1 MASSRTVARQSGAGS
16 VAVGGAPI
24 DAPAPSTTSKNPKNR
39 RMTISLAQRL
49 VYQTDLFHSLI
60 ENGAALC
67 RRHADAQEC
76 IDSFGPEVSRL
87 RLLHRIGQHQA
98 RDEHVDELRLM
109 FPSALEIVLIAHR
122 FIHFF
127 CEAPALQHR

>member
-67 RRHADAQEC
+67 RRHADAQNALTP
-76 IDSFGPEVSRL
+76 SVPRL
-87 RLLHRIGQHQA
+87 RGSGFFIA
-98 RDEHVDELRLM
+98 
-109 FPSALEIVLIAHR
+109 SANTTLAM
-122 FIHFF
+122 
-127 CEAPALQHR
+127 

>member
-49 VYQTDLFHSLI
+49 VYQSDLFHSLV
-60 ENGAALC
+60 ENGAAIC
-67 RRHADAQEC
+67 RCHGDAQEC
-76 IDSFGPEVSRL
+76 IDAFGRQGSWL
-87 RLLHRIGQHQA
+87 RSLQRMGHPPA
-98 RDEHVDELRLM
+98 SVDDLRELRPV
-109 FPSALEIVLIAHR
+109 FPPPVTLH
-122 FIHFF
+122 
-127 CEAPALQHR
+127 